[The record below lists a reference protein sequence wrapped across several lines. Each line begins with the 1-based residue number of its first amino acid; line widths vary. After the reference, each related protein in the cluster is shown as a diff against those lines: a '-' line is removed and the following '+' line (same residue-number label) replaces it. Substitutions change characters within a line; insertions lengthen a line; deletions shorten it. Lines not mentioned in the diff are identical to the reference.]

1 MLLGHAVNTIRR
13 RRSSG
18 PRKSSLEA
26 VLFVYLFVCLFED
39 MLNEVIRVVNLAC
52 GATGISF

>member
-1 MLLGHAVNTIRR
+1 MLLGHAVITIRR

-26 VLFVYLFVCLFED
+26 VFFVYLFVYLFEA
-39 MLNEVIRVVNLAC
+39 MLNEEIRVVSLAC